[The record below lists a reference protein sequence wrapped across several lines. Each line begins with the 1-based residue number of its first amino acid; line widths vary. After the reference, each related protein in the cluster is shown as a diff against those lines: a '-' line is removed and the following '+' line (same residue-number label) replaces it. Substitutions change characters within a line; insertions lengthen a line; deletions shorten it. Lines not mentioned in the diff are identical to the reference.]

1 VGIWNERAECAPRSE
16 RADEQT
22 RNLKQLVSRAYD
34 ALQYYRVKMD
44 EAGLRPEHVQSLGDL
59 SKLPFTTK
67 DDMRANY
74 PYGLFAVPLRDVVRI
89 HSSSG
94 TTGRPTVVGYTRRDL
109 EIWAEACAR
118 FITAAGVGSDDIAQV
133 SFGYGLFT
141 GAFGL
146 HYGLEQVGA
155 TVVPAS
161 SGNTAR
167 QLLVMHDFG
176 VTALVCTPSYACHL
190 AEAAEQQGLSGQLK
204 LRTGLFGAESWTEPM
219 RQELEAKLGIAAT
232 DNYGLSE
239 VIGPGVAGEC
249 LEARNG
255 MHIAEDHFLCEIID
269 PETLEPVEM
278 GETGELVITSLTK
291 EAVPVIRYRT
301 RDITRLDPEPCPCGR
316 TTLKMHRVVG
326 RSDDMLVVRG
336 TNIFPSQVESVL
348 LEFEDTEPHYL
359 IVLRREGHL
368 DTMEVQVEVSDALF
382 SDRMTDLRAL
392 ERSMLDRLRSVLGV
406 KVALRLV
413 EPQTLAR
420 SEGKAKR
427 VLDLREGGQQS

>member
-1 VGIWNERAECAPRSE
+1 MRIWNEEAECQPRAE
-16 RADEQT
+16 RAEEQT
-22 RNLKQLVSRAYD
+22 RNLERLVNRVYD
-34 ALQYYRVKMD
+34 DLPYYRTKMD
-44 EAGLRPEHVQSLGDL
+44 EAGLRPAHIRSLRDL

-67 DDMRANY
+67 EDMRANY
-74 PYGLFAVPLRDVVRI
+74 PYGLFAVPLCDVVRI

-109 EIWAEACAR
+109 EIWAEVCAR
-118 FITAAGVGSDDIAQV
+118 FITAAGVGSDDVAQV

-146 HYGLEQVGA
+146 HYGLERVGA

-176 VTALVCTPSYACHL
+176 VTTLVCTPSYACHL
-190 AEAAEQQGLSGQLK
+190 AEAAEQQGLAGKLK
-204 LRTGLFGAESWTEPM
+204 LRTGLFGAESWTDQM
-219 RQELEAKLGIAAT
+219 RQDLEAKLGIAAT

-255 MHIAEDHFLCEIID
+255 MHIAEDHFLCEIINPD
-269 PETLEPVEM
+269 TLEPVEM
-278 GETGELVITSLTK
+278 GETGELVITTLTK
-291 EAVPVIRYRT
+291 EAVPIIRYRT
-301 RDITRLDPEPCPCGR
+301 RDITRLDPEPCACGR
-316 TTLKMHRVVG
+316 TTIKMHRVVG

-336 TNIFPSQVESVL
+336 TNVFPSQVESVL

-382 SDRMTDLRAL
+382 SDRMTDLRTL
-392 ERSMLDRLRSVLGV
+392 ERALLDRLRSVLGI

-427 VLDLREGGQQS
+427 VLDLRDGGAQS